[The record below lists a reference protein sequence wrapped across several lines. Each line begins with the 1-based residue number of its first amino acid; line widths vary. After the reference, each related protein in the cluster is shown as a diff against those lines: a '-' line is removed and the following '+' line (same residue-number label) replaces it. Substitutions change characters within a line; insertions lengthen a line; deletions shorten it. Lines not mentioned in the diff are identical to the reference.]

1 MPKVVLYNQNG
12 SNVGELEL
20 NDHVFGV
27 EDNQQVI
34 YDTVIA
40 ERAAMR
46 QVFDVVISQRAS
58 LRQGTHAVKNR
69 SAVSGGG
76 RKPWRQKGTGR
87 ARQGSIRSP
96 QWRGGGV
103 VFAPTPRSHAI
114 KINKKVVRLAMRCAL
129 SSKVRDN
136 HIVVLDQ
143 LTLDTFKTKGLVE
156 VLKTFHLENDKVVL
170 ALDEANGNVELAG
183 RNLPNVLV
191 GQYNHISVYQMM
203 NAKHLVIT
211 KTAVE
216 KFEEVLK

>member
-27 EDNQQVI
+27 EDNQQAI

-46 QVFDVVISQRAS
+46 Q
-58 LRQGTHAVKNR
+58 GTQKAKTR
-69 SAVSGGG
+69 SEVRGGG

-143 LTLDTFKTKGLVE
+143 LTLKTKGLVE

>member
-46 QVFDVVISQRAS
+46 Q
-58 LRQGTHAVKNR
+58 GTQKAKTR
-69 SAVSGGG
+69 SEVRGGG

-191 GQYNHISVYQMM
+191 GQYNHISVYQIM

>member
-46 QVFDVVISQRAS
+46 Q
-58 LRQGTHAVKNR
+58 GTQKAKTR
-69 SAVSGGG
+69 SEVRGGG

-143 LTLDTFKTKGLVE
+143 LILDTFKTKGLVE

>member
-1 MPKVVLYNQNG
+1 MPNG

-46 QVFDVVISQRAS
+46 Q
-58 LRQGTHAVKNR
+58 GTQKAKTR
-69 SAVSGGG
+69 SEVRGGG

>member
-1 MPKVVLYNQNG
+1 MSKVVLYNQNG

-27 EDNQQVI
+27 EDNQQAI

-46 QVFDVVISQRAS
+46 Q
-58 LRQGTHAVKNR
+58 GTQKAKTR
-69 SAVSGGG
+69 SEVRGGG

>member
-46 QVFDVVISQRAS
+46 Q
-58 LRQGTHAVKNR
+58 GTQKAKTR
-69 SAVSGGG
+69 SEVRGGG
-76 RKPWRQKGTGR
+76 RKPCRQKGTGR

>member
-46 QVFDVVISQRAS
+46 Q
-58 LRQGTHAVKNR
+58 GTQKAKTR
-69 SAVSGGG
+69 SEVRGGG

-170 ALDEANGNVELAG
+170 AFDEANGNIELAG

>member
-27 EDNQQVI
+27 EGNQQVI

-46 QVFDVVISQRAS
+46 Q
-58 LRQGTHAVKNR
+58 GTQKAKTR
-69 SAVSGGG
+69 SEVRGGG